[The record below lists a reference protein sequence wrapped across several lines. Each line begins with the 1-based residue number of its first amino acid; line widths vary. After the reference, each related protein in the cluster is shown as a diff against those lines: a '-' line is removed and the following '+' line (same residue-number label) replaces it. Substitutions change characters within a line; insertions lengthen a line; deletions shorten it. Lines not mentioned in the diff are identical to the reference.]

1 MMNHSTVQ
9 LSDFVSHIVFKNI
22 QIKQI
27 LQTVSVSCDNHPTRS
42 NRKCHNV
49 NHVRWWPP
57 NERQKKMS
65 QCLSC
70 LVMTTQREATENVT
84 MPIMSS
90 DDHPTR
96 GNRKVTMPIVSGD
109 DHPTR
114 SNRKCHNATH
124 VRWRP
129 PNERQQKMS
138 QCLSRLVMTT
148 QREATENVTMPI
160 MSGDDHPTRSKRKRH
175 NANHV

>member
-70 LVMTTQREATENVT
+70 LVMTTQREAKENVT

-90 DDHPTR
+90 DDHPR
-96 GNRKVTMPIVSGD
+96 G
-109 DHPTR
+109 
-114 SNRKCHNATH
+114 NRKCHNANH
-124 VRWRP
+124 VWWWP
-129 PNERQQKMS
+129 PKEKQQKTS
-138 QCLSRLVMTT
+138 QCQSCQQLRQIKQNHTT
-148 QREATENVTMPI
+148 KT
-160 MSGDDHPTRSKRKRH
+160 DPTTTPLTK
-175 NANHV
+175 N